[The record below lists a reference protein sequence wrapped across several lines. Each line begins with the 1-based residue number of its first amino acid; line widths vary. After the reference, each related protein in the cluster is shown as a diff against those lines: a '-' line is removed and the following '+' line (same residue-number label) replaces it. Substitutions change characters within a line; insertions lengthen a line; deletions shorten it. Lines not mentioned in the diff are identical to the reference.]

1 MGKTPGIARKAFAF
15 SVIVLLMT
23 GSGANAR
30 AQSAAAT
37 METRL
42 MAASCA
48 ACHGHEGRS
57 TGVGLPLAGQ
67 PAETLYTKLIAF
79 KNGKAAATVMHQHAK
94 GYSDQELRHL
104 AEFFSGIKE
113 ARP

>member
-1 MGKTPGIARKAFAF
+1 MGKTRGNACKAFTF
-15 SVIVLLMT
+15 SGILLLMT
-23 GSGANAR
+23 GYGGSAL
-30 AQSAAAT
+30 AQSAAAA

-79 KNGKAAATVMHQHAK
+79 KTGKAAATVMHQHAK